1 MRYMFRFYFVFA
13 LFLLSVGCVSSSK
26 HNACLTEVKTLDA
39 ENANLRN
46 DLEET
51 THQKEELEQSVRSL
65 QKENNELSDSTRRLT
80 DLNANLNFLLD
91 AKRDELIKTAADLQ
105 YKLSLK
111 EKEIDE
117 LNREKAD
124 ALKAKEEEIS
134 KLTSTYD
141 NLVTELNKEIKEGEI
156 AVTQLKDKLSLSL
169 VEKILFDSGSA
180 AIKSNGKKVLER
192 VAEILRNVKDK
203 QIRIEGH
210 TDNVP
215 IGPRIADRFPSNW
228 ELSTTRATNVVKF
241 LIDNGIDPELIS
253 ATGYSEYRPV
263 APNDTDED
271 RSKNRRIEIVLIPL
285 DIDRV
290 VLPPPSDN
298 KTTQD
303 K

>member
-1 MRYMFRFYFVFA
+1 MRYMF
-13 LFLLSVGCVSSSK
+13 LFSFFFTLSLLATGCVSSSK
-26 HNACLTEVKTLDA
+26 HNACLTEVKTLNA

-51 THQKEELEQSVRSL
+51 NRQKESVEQSLKSL
-65 QKENNELSDSTRRLT
+65 QKENGELSDSNRRLT

-91 AKRDELIKTAADLQ
+91 AKRDELTKTAADLQ
-105 YKLSLK
+105 YNLSLK

-117 LNREKAD
+117 LYREKAD
-124 ALKAKEEEIS
+124 ALKVKEEEIA

-141 NLVTELNKEIKEGEI
+141 NLVTELNNEIKEGEI

-180 AIKSNGKKVLER
+180 AIKSNGKHVLER

-210 TDNVP
+210 TDNIP
-215 IGPRIADRFPSNW
+215 IGPRIAERFPSNW
-228 ELSTTRATNVVKF
+228 ELSTARATNVVKF

-263 APNDTDED
+263 APNDSDED

-290 VLPPPSDN
+290 VLPPPSDD